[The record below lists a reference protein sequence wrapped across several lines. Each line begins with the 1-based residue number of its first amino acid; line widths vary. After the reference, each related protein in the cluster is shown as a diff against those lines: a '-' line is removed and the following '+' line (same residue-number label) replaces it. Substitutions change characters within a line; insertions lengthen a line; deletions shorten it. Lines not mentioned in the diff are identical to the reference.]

1 MNIALVFRRQKP
13 CSVKLE
19 TKLNMEEAKI
29 ANFAISQYFNI
40 FIIVA
45 TQTQW
50 QTYCSNLALN
60 FAIFTKWWK
69 PYNIQSAVSVRVCL
83 DNLHYFNIMSL
94 SSVQNCILCF
104 CYQILSIQF
113 WIDYLKNL
121 GTWQYSSFYI
131 KGECEYSQKDYY
143 LSQCSWKRAT
153 HRARASKLPS
163 FFLFF
168 CFLFSFSF
176 F

>member
-1 MNIALVFRRQKP
+1 MRL
-13 CSVKLE
+13 
-19 TKLNMEEAKI
+19 KLNMEAAKI

-50 QTYCSNLALN
+50 QTYFSNLALN

-94 SSVQNCILCF
+94 SSVQCPKLHTLLLLPNIKYSILNWIF
-104 CYQILSIQF
+104 EELGNPAIFILLHKRRMWILAKRSI
-113 WIDYLKNL
+113 ILALDL
-121 GTWQYSSFYI
+121 
-131 KGECEYSQKDYY
+131 
-143 LSQCSWKRAT
+143 RV
-153 HRARASKLPS
+153 
-163 FFLFF
+163 
-168 CFLFSFSF
+168 
-176 F
+176 